1 MILLFSLACAL
12 SGTIW
17 GGYATSYDSLLG
29 ARILQG
35 LSVAVFESVI
45 FSIIGDL
52 YYVHERGLRIAVMT
66 TCIVGISNLP
76 PVLAGKISMSLGW
89 RWVFW
94 LLAVFL
100 GIALLLAL
108 LFGWETA
115 YLRNT
120 VYNTDLAPEGVGCYR
135 CWTSI

>member
-1 MILLFSLACAL
+1 MIFLFSLACAL
-12 SGTIW
+12 GGTIW

-52 YYVHERGLRIAVMT
+52 YYVHERGLRVAVMT

-100 GIALLLAL
+100 GIALVLAL

-115 YLRNT
+115 YVRKT
-120 VYNTDLAPEGVGCYR
+120 VYNTDLTPEDVGCYR
-135 CWTSI
+135 R